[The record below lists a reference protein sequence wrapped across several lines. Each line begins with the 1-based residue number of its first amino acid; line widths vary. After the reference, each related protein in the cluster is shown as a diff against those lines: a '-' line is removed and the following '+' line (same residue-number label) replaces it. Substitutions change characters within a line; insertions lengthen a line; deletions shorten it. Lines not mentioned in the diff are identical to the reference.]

1 MPIHLFRSTDTGAPT
16 LNGNPGTLITV
27 LDACLIS
34 GYNSKSVTITRS
46 GSTAT
51 ATATAH
57 GFVLD
62 QQIRIAGAA
71 QAEYN
76 GIFRITNITANTF
89 DFAVTG
95 TPVTPATG
103 TITADVAPLGWTKP
117 FSGTSLAAYRGPV
130 GSTRHYLRIDDTNG
144 QFAAVRGF
152 EAMTDVNTGTG
163 PFPTV
168 AQAASGLFWNKSSA
182 AGTAARR
189 WTLVSDGRT
198 LYLLI
203 YQDADAAT
211 ANNITNHIF
220 GDIRSYR
227 PGDAFNTLLTGS
239 GSSTTSSTISTSN
252 GFPGN
257 CFSDTPYS
265 TSATFRYGR
274 FMPRDH
280 FQEGS
285 AIQPVFPP
293 PGCHAVGTSTN
304 NQNTFGN
311 GLIPFPNPS
320 NGALFATRVLVATPS
335 VIRGELPG
343 LLAPFHTR
351 PYDDAFAFDGT
362 GDFAG
367 LRLYHQFLSSGGI
380 NGCLLFNL
388 TDNWYA

>member
-1 MPIHLFRSTDTGAPT
+1 MPIHLFRSTDPGAPA
-16 LNGNPGTLITV
+16 LNGNPGTLIAV
-27 LDACLIS
+27 LDACLLS
-34 GYNSKSVTITRS
+34 GYNAKTVTITRS

-62 QQIRIAGAA
+62 QQIRIVGAA

-76 GIFRITNITANTF
+76 GTFRITNITANTF
-89 DFAVTG
+89 DFTVTG

-103 TITADVAPLGWTKP
+103 AITADVAPLGWTKP
-117 FSGTSLAAYRGPV
+117 FSGTNIAAYRGPV
-130 GSTRHYLRIDDTNG
+130 GSARHFLRVDDTNG

-152 EAMTDVNTGTG
+152 EAMTDINTGTG
-163 PFPTV
+163 QFPTTV
-168 AQAASGLFWNKSSA
+168 QAAGGLFWNKSSA
-182 AGTAARR
+182 AGTAVRR

-198 LYLLI
+198 IYLLI
-203 YQDADAAT
+203 YQTADDPT
-211 ANNITNHIF
+211 STNISNHIF

-227 PGDAFNTLLTGS
+227 PGDVFNTLLTGS
-239 GSSTTSSTISTSN
+239 GNSTTSSTITASS

-257 CFSDTPYS
+257 CFSDSPYNIS
-265 TSATFRYGR
+265 TTMRYGR

-285 AIQPVFPP
+285 AIQPVFIAP
-293 PGCHAVGTSTN
+293 PGHAVTTSTN
-304 NQNTFGN
+304 NSNTFGN
-311 GLIPFPNPS
+311 GLVPFPNPA
-320 NGALFATRVLVATPS
+320 NGALFASRILLSTPS
-335 VIRGELPG
+335 VVRGELPG
-343 LLAPFHTR
+343 VFAPFHTR

-367 LRLYHQFLSSGGI
+367 LRLYHQFLNSGSTF
-380 NGCLLFNL
+380 GCLLFNL